1 MIDKLNDA
9 ELYEQI
15 RLVLKQ
21 VIPKGA
27 LADDISPETRLLED
41 LNIDSARVVDL
52 VFGLEDAFRIS
63 IEDGAIETLQTVG
76 DLVAL
81 VKGKIA

>member
-1 MIDKLNDA
+1 MVDKLNDA
-9 ELYEQI
+9 ELFEQI
-15 RLVLKQ
+15 KPVLKQ
-21 VIPKGA
+21 VIPRYA
-27 LADDISPETRLLED
+27 SSDNISPETRLLED

>member
-1 MIDKLNDA
+1 MVDNLDDV
-9 ELYEQI
+9 ELFERI

-27 LADDISPETRLLED
+27 SPDNISPETRLLED
-41 LNIDSARVVDL
+41 LNLDSVHSIDL
-52 VFGLEDAFRIS
+52 VLGLEDAFGVS
-63 IEDGAIETLQTVG
+63 IEDGVIETIKTTG
-76 DLVAL
+76 ELVTL